1 MINKTFKAICE
12 CGTAEGLI
20 VFGAIRVQCPVW
32 VLHLKMLSKDND
44 PFFAIDKAILK
55 YIKMQPDCNI
65 AYLSAIIGMDY
76 DFVEW
81 RKKELSSA
89 IMIRFNELKKE
100 YEVTTAAEKKYL
112 SGKGERPDVEIYADL
127 PVDGISLEL
136 LDQEFYNSRTYYNDK
151 RSDAIVAQPIINDTD
166 PKVAKALKRLESM
179 SPDDKH
185 NHHLERESHDY
196 SLEGFDLKTIDN
208 IYIVLCYNKEEGK
221 CVRKIFFNN
230 KFISNIDSLK
240 NSIDYYYLSFYNG
253 VCLSSDGYVPKDGNP
268 FVNLRED
275 EICRVIKER
284 YQMDDV
290 TTDDFFYTP
299 AGNPAYGTPL
309 TIKVS
314 DDFLDRAGE
323 AERLMND
330 AVNKQL
336 FLDIKESPVSKW
348 KTGFFIIHVANN
360 IEDRVKRY
368 ELIKKYKK
376 DHGKLDIE
384 FLNKTYPDTLTWR
397 KELVKLGLYSD
408 LEEIDIEQHIKYAK

>member
-12 CGTAEGLI
+12 CGAAEDLI

-76 DFVEW
+76 DFVNW
-81 RKKELSSA
+81 RKDELSSA
-89 IMIRFNELKKE
+89 NMVRFDEIKRG
-100 YEVTTAAEKKYL
+100 YEVTNAAEQKYL
-112 SGKGERPDVEIYADL
+112 SGKGERPDVEVYADL

-136 LDQEFYNSRTYYNDK
+136 LDQEIYNSRAYYNDK
-151 RSDAIVAQPIINDTD
+151 RSDAIVAHPIINEND
-166 PKVAKALKRLESM
+166 PKVVKALKRLERM
-179 SPDDKH
+179 SPDEKY

-208 IYIVLCYNKEEGK
+208 IYIVLCYNKEDSK

-240 NSIDYYYLSFYNG
+240 SSIDYFYLSFYNG

-290 TTDDFFYTP
+290 TAEDFLYTP

-309 TIKVS
+309 IIKVT

-330 AVNKQL
+330 AVNKKL
-336 FLDIKESPVSKW
+336 FLDIMESPISKW

-360 IEDRVKRY
+360 IEDKVKRY

-384 FLNKTYPDTLTWR
+384 FLNRTYPDTLTWR

-408 LEEIDIEQHIKYAK
+408 LEEIDIDLHIKYAK